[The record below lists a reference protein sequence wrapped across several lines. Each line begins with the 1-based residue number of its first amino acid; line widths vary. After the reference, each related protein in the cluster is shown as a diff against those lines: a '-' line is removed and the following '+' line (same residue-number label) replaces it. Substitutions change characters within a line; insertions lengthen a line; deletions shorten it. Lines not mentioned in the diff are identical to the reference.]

1 MSDVRTYNVSLQL
14 STNPDPELFFFER
27 CNFSVIHA
35 GTSTIRAA
43 SRCRIRLP
51 CIDADVLRHLDG
63 MCRHSM
69 TAAVH
74 PCRAQVIASSGSL
87 TLST

>member
-1 MSDVRTYNVSLQL
+1 MSPCSLA
-14 STNPDPELFFFER
+14 TNPDPELFFFER
-27 CNFSVIHA
+27 CDFSVIHV

-43 SRCRIRLP
+43 SRCRIRLS
-51 CIDADVLRHLDG
+51 CIDADVLRQLDG
-63 MCRHSM
+63 CRHSV
-69 TAAVH
+69 TAVVH